1 MLMFHDFI
9 KNLSMQKSAL
19 QKKNP
24 RQQEW
29 GAVGTCIIRNIT
41 KQKQNQIS

>member
-1 MLMFHDFI
+1 MFHYFI

-19 QKKNP
+19 QQKKNP

-29 GAVGTCIIRNIT
+29 GAVGTCIIKNRT